1 MNSNSESNTAQTTP
15 KRKSA
20 LPWWRRI
27 TRRHMLVALGVLFA
41 FDAIFYVF
49 AVRPLGAREQEQDI
63 LLRTLF
69 DQREQKT
76 VELEKLRAVVEKVEK
91 ARADG
96 DALIDELTLAR
107 RNTFSRL
114 VTELDAA
121 ADEAG
126 LESRE
131 RSYNPDPIEG
141 ADDDY
146 GAITVQASFRG
157 RYEQLVNLLHRLDH
171 SEEFL
176 IIGALG
182 ATPRSDS
189 NDLQITMRIDTFV
202 RNL

>member
-1 MNSNSESNTAQTTP
+1 MKIGLFDHLERSE
-15 KRKSA
+15 
-20 LPWWRRI
+20 
-27 TRRHMLVALGVLFA
+27 
-41 FDAIFYVF
+41 D
-49 AVRPLGAREQEQDI
+49 
-63 LLRTLF
+63 RTLATQF
-69 DQREQKT
+69 DER
-76 VELEKLRAVVEKVEK
+76 LEFA
-91 ARADG
+91 
-96 DALIDELTLAR
+96 
-107 RNTFSRL
+107 
-114 VTELDAA
+114 AA

-131 RSYNPDPIEG
+131 RSYHPDPIEG

>member
-1 MNSNSESNTAQTTP
+1 MSSNSESNTAQSAP
-15 KRKSA
+15 KRKVA
-20 LPWWRRI
+20 LPWWRLI
-27 TRRHMLVALGVLFA
+27 TRRHMLVALGVLLA
-41 FDAIFYVF
+41 FDVIFYVF

-69 DQREQKT
+69 DQREQKAE
-76 VELEKLRAVVEKVEK
+76 ELEKLRAVVGKVEK
-91 ARADG
+91 ARTEG
-96 DALIDELTLAR
+96 DQLIDQLTLAR
-107 RNTFSRL
+107 KSTFSRL
-114 VTELDAA
+114 VAELDAA

-141 ADDDY
+141 ADDY

-176 IIGALG
+176 IIGALA

-202 RNL
+202 RDL

>member
-1 MNSNSESNTAQTTP
+1 MNSNSESKTAQSAS
-15 KRKSA
+15 KRKPA

-41 FDAIFYVF
+41 FDVIFYLF
-49 AVRPLGAREQEQDI
+49 AVRPLGALEQEQNI

-114 VTELDAA
+114 VAELDAA

-131 RSYNPDPIEG
+131 RAYDPDPIEG
-141 ADDDY
+141 ADDEY
-146 GAITVQASFRG
+146 GAITVTASFRG
-157 RYEQLVNLLHRLDH
+157 RYEQLVNLLRRLDR

>member
-1 MNSNSESNTAQTTP
+1 
-15 KRKSA
+15 
-20 LPWWRRI
+20 
-27 TRRHMLVALGVLFA
+27 MLVALGVLFA

-146 GAITVQASFRG
+146 GASPVQASFRG

>member
-1 MNSNSESNTAQTTP
+1 MNSNSESSTAQATS
-15 KRKSA
+15 KRKPA

-41 FDAIFYVF
+41 FDIIFYVF
-49 AVRPLGAREQEQDI
+49 AVRPLGALEQEQDI
-63 LLRTLF
+63 LLQTLF

-114 VTELDAA
+114 VAELDAA

-131 RSYNPDPIEG
+131 RAYDPDPVEG
-141 ADDDY
+141 ADDEY
-146 GAITVQASFRG
+146 GAITVTASFRG
-157 RYEQLVNLLHRLDH
+157 RYEQLVNLLRRLDR